1 VISLLRR
8 SILGRENS
16 SGAASP
22 MPILRRSLLA
32 ACAFAPAVARA
43 QVSTVWSAFPER
55 GRRPWGREM
64 PILRVGIHGGEVH
77 LGNFGQYEAYTRL
90 LENTFGVSVT
100 LYRAGE
106 ESALAQA
113 FAGQQVEFAPMSQLG
128 YARAW
133 LETNGNVEPL
143 LTIQAP
149 DGSTGI
155 YAVIIV
161 RSDFPFLD
169 LDMLRRGSLAWVAED
184 SLEGYLVPRAELL
197 AQGIDP
203 ERHFARTGFAGGHEQ
218 AILAV
223 LGRRFDAGVT
233 WVSGIG
239 EESEGFSRSTM
250 REMAEPHMITM
261 RDIRIIW
268 RSSKIP
274 YAPIVIRKDTPQA
287 FKDDIAAFH
296 LALPRSH
303 PEIYA
308 AISGGG
314 AGWVRAEAAA
324 YDRFIAI
331 LRDQDEQRRREL
343 AEQRRLAAE
352 EQQRQFMEAAQK
364 RREEAQ
370 RRRRERAERLAE
382 RRRRRQY

>member
-1 VISLLRR
+1 
-8 SILGRENS
+8 
-16 SGAASP
+16 

-32 ACAFAPAVARA
+32 ACALAPAAARA
-43 QVSTVWSAFPER
+43 QVSTVWHAFPDR
-55 GRRPWGREM
+55 GRRPWGRELQ
-64 PILRVGIHGGEVH
+64 ILRVGAHTGDVN
-77 LGNFGQYEAYTRL
+77 LGNFGQYEAYIRL
-90 LENTFGVSVT
+90 LENTFGIPVT
-100 LYRAGE
+100 LYRPGE
-106 ESALAQA
+106 ASALAQA
-113 FAGQQVEFAPMSQLG
+113 FAGQQIEFAPMSQLG
-128 YARAW
+128 YAKAW

-155 YAVIIV
+155 ISLIIV

-184 SLEGYLVPRAELL
+184 SLEGYLIPRTELR
-197 AQGIDP
+197 AQGVDP

-223 LGRRFDAGVT
+223 LGRRFDAAVT
-233 WVSGIG
+233 WASGIG

-250 REMAEPHMITM
+250 REMAERRMITM
-261 RDIRIIW
+261 RDIRILW

-274 YAPIVIRKDTPQA
+274 YAPVVVRKDLPQA

-308 AISGGG
+308 GISNGG
-314 AGWVRAEAAA
+314 AGWVRAEPGA
-324 YDRFIAI
+324 YDRFVGII
-331 LRDQDEQRRREL
+331 REQEEQRRREL
-343 AEQRRLAAE
+343 AEQRRVEAE
-352 EQQRQFMEAAQK
+352 ERQRQIAEATQK
-364 RREEAQ
+364 RREEVL
-370 RRRRERAERLAE
+370 RRRRERAEK
-382 RRRRRQY
+382 RRRQQH